1 MFQYKTKGM
10 TSPQGKRRVY
20 FTCHPDDHGRFFEQ
34 ISAELLSITDC
45 AVWYS
50 TDDDYED
57 IDTDLGQMN
66 LFVVPIT
73 TRLLTKPCRTRD
85 TDVPFALTN
94 HIPILPLMQEGGLDE
109 LFTEHFGDLQYLDPN
124 ARDET
129 AISYDEKLKKYLNS
143 VLVGD
148 ELAAKVRAA
157 FDAYIFLSYRK
168 KDRKYANELMH
179 LIHKNDFCRDIAIW
193 YDEYLTPGENFNQ
206 AISDALQKSD
216 LFALVVTPSLV
227 NEKNY
232 VQTVEYPAAKEQK
245 KIILPAELEKTNHDA
260 LIEQYPD
267 IPNGVDARDE
277 AALSKALESA
287 LLHIARKENDTDP
300 QHNFFIGLA
309 YLDGIDVE
317 VNHERALSPFA
328 AESKENKVP
337 EAIEKLVSMYSDG
350 HGVNRNYRVAT
361 EWQRKLV
368 EHWESEYRK
377 SHGIDDYRK
386 LFSALLY
393 LGNQFYDMKDINATE
408 GTYKQMLAISEQL
421 AEEIGTIEVRNDIAV
436 SYEKLGDLWKE
447 RKDFDVEGDE
457 AFFHKAIAI
466 REQLTEETGTVE
478 AKHNLAV
485 SYTKL
490 GELYTMRLLDFQQKT
505 KEAAL
510 KAYTIRKNMAEDILQ
525 KTVAIRE
532 QLVKEAGT
540 VDARLNLAFSYSKL
554 SQHYAMRF
562 NMDRFID
569 STLDSGILDKLHGMI
584 GVIWL
589 IIGSLFKMIGNQ
601 DMNRAKKNFR
611 KAIAIRKQLA
621 KETGTITARNA
632 LATSYVEACVI
643 NMSQFNIRG
652 IKKFCQKAI
661 AIREQLA
668 EETESVEIRN
678 ELVNSYM
685 TLVNGYLMLNNFL
698 DELGKFF
705 GKNRRIKNNLEIDK
719 IYRKAIAVQEQ
730 LTKETGKV
738 KVTSELAQAYYTIA
752 YLSPLSRGEPYD
764 RELLE
769 KAFALYTTLVE
780 QYPHLEDY
788 SRTRVMIASLLDP
801 KLWEDIAPVEDRRSL
816 AESNNSTGN
825 YYKEQGDMVKAEKSY
840 RESLTLWERLAEETG
855 SVEDQRNLATTY
867 NNLGDI
873 SKVRNNHEEAE
884 EFYRKAITIREWLSE
899 KTGTEEDCRN
909 LVISYNALGKLH
921 KMRKDLDGA
930 EELYRKAL
938 AIRERLAEE
947 TETVTAWR
955 NLAVSYERLGEV
967 RKMRGD
973 LSEAEDF
980 YRKSLTLRERLADE
994 TGTEKAMR
1002 KLLANYDNLGAICK
1016 VRGDIGE
1023 AEKFYLKGLTLM
1035 ERLAE
1040 KTGFVEDKRDLLVK
1054 YDVLCALCKTR
1065 GDMDGVEEFLWKTLD
1080 VSKRLVNETGTMA
1093 DRRNLWVTYNKL
1105 GDICKVR
1112 NALDKAEGFYREG
1125 LALSERLAEEAGT
1138 IQARRDLSIS
1148 YNKLGDI
1155 YKAYDEL
1162 DKAEMFHRKGL
1173 TLFERLAEETGTLNS
1188 RRDLSLCYEQLG
1200 NLCKVRGDLDGAEGF
1215 YRKSLALREQ
1225 LAEETRTVEAYND
1238 MAFSCYTLAIIR
1250 KPYDQSLLEKAL
1262 HINATLAAQCPQVT
1276 RYSKNRDA
1284 IRQMLEQTK

>member
-1 MFQYKTKGM
+1 M
-10 TSPQGKRRVY
+10 
-20 FTCHPDDHGRFFEQ
+20 
-34 ISAELLSITDC
+34 
-45 AVWYS
+45 
-50 TDDDYED
+50 
-57 IDTDLGQMN
+57 
-66 LFVVPIT
+66 
-73 TRLLTKPCRTRD
+73 
-85 TDVPFALTN
+85 
-94 HIPILPLMQEGGLDE
+94 DE

-232 VQTVEYPAAKEQK
+232 VEEVEYPAAVEQNK
-245 KIILPAELEKTNHDA
+245 PILPVELKKTDRIA
-260 LIEQYPD
+260 LSAHYRN
-267 IPNGVDARDE
+267 IPNSVDARDE
-277 AALSKALESA
+277 TALSEALESV
-287 LLHIARKENDTDP
+287 IARIARRDNASDP

-317 VNHERALSPFA
+317 VNHERALSLITFA
-328 AESKENKVP
+328 AESKENKFP

-350 HGVNRNYRVAT
+350 HGVNRNYRVAA

-386 LFSALLY
+386 LFSALLD
-393 LGNQFYDMKDINATE
+393 LGNQFYDMKDINATK

-525 KTVAIRE
+525 KAVAIRE
-532 QLVKEAGT
+532 QLVKEGGT

-554 SQHYAMRF
+554 GQHYAMRL
-562 NMDRFID
+562 NTDR
-569 STLDSGILDKLHGMI
+569 TLNLGILDKLHGMT
-584 GVIWL
+584 GVIL
-589 IIGSLFKMIGNQ
+589 FIIGSLFKMIGNQ

-611 KAIAIRKQLA
+611 KASAIRKQLA
-621 KETGTITARNA
+621 KETGTVTARND
-632 LATSYVEACVI
+632 LATSYVEACAI
-643 NMSQFNIRG
+643 NILQFNIRG

-668 EETESVEIRN
+668 EETETVEIRN
-678 ELVNSYM
+678 ELVNSYI
-685 TLVNGYLMLNNFL
+685 TLANGYYLMLNSFL
-698 DELGKFF
+698 DGLGKFF
-705 GKNRRIKNNLEIDK
+705 GKNRRIKNNLKIDK

-752 YLSPLSRGEPYD
+752 YLSPLRRGEPYD

-788 SRTRVMIASLLDP
+788 SRTRVKIASLLDP
-801 KLWEDIAPVEDRRSL
+801 KLWEDIAPVEDRRSQ

-884 EFYRKAITIREWLSE
+884 EFYRKTITIREWLSE
-899 KTGTEEDCRN
+899 KTGTEEDRRN
-909 LVISYNALGKLH
+909 LVISSNALGKLH

-967 RKMRGD
+967 CKMRDD

-980 YRKSLTLRERLADE
+980 YRKSLALRERLADKTE
-994 TGTEKAMR
+994 TEKAMR

-1023 AEKFYLKGLTLM
+1023 AKKFYLKGLTLM

-1054 YDVLCALCKTR
+1054 YDVLCALCKAR
-1065 GDMDGVEEFLWKTLD
+1065 GDIDRVEEFLWKTLD

-1105 GDICKVR
+1105 GDIYKVR
-1112 NALDKAEGFYREG
+1112 NALDKAEDFYREG
-1125 LALSERLAEEAGT
+1125 LALSERLAEE
-1138 IQARRDLSIS
+1138 
-1148 YNKLGDI
+1148 
-1155 YKAYDEL
+1155 
-1162 DKAEMFHRKGL
+1162 
-1173 TLFERLAEETGTLNS
+1173 TGTVSS

-1215 YRKSLALREQ
+1215 YRKGLALREQ

-1250 KPYDQSLLEKAL
+1250 KPYDRSLLEKAM

-1276 RYSKNRDA
+1276 RYSKNRDVLK
-1284 IRQMLEQTK
+1284 QMLEQTK